1 MDGQQT
7 SNLSC
12 GGSSPS
18 RRATLQHG
26 VAMTREEMIKAL
38 LTEVNNWD
46 IEDLKWFAESQ
57 MRMSF
62 EKDSDE
68 KITRTYNMVIL
79 GK

>member
-1 MDGQQT
+1 
-7 SNLSC
+7 
-12 GGSSPS
+12 
-18 RRATLQHG
+18 
-26 VAMTREEMIKAL
+26 MTREEMIKAL